1 MEASTSFNRESSRQE
16 IDRIFEL
23 QAESSRSIALT
34 GVRQRKKWLNALLKS
49 VMSHR
54 EQIRIAIYKD
64 CRRHESEVDMTEIY
78 PVISEIKCA
87 RRSLSIWM
95 SKKTKAT
102 PFALMG
108 SSSWTKAEPKG
119 RVLIIS
125 PWNFPVNLTLSP
137 LVSALAAGNTVIL
150 KPSEF
155 TPNTNRV
162 IAKIVKEIFDEDH
175 VYMVEG
181 AVETTQYI
189 LSKPFN
195 HIFFTGSPT
204 VGKIVMKAAAENL
217 TSVTLELGG
226 KSPTIVDKTADLK
239 KAAKRIAW
247 GKFVNNGQIC
257 IAPDYIMA
265 HESIKEEL
273 ENQLSHFLDEFYPNP
288 ASDPSYSRIINR
300 RNFDR
305 VKGYLNDAKDKGAR
319 IVYGGSTDAEQLY
332 IQPTL
337 IEDIKEDSRVLE
349 EEIFG
354 PLLPIRSYKTNE
366 QLCEYIN
373 SKPNPLALY
382 IYSTSRKTIDY
393 IQSHTRAGATCI
405 NHNALHFYNTNLPF
419 GGVNNSG
426 MGKAHGEDGFRE
438 FSNARAVY
446 KQNMPNALELL
457 VPPYNGFKQ
466 KLIDLTLKYF

>member
-1 MEASTSFNRESSRQE
+1 MEASTSFNRETSKTE
-16 IDRIFEL
+16 IDRIFDL
-23 QAESSRSIALT
+23 QGKSSLSIALT
-34 GVRQRKKWLNALLKS
+34 SVKQRKKWLNALLKA

-54 EQIRIAIYKD
+54 DEIRTAIYKD

-87 RRSLSIWM
+87 RRNLSLWM
-95 SKKTKAT
+95 AQKTKET

-119 RVLIIS
+119 RVLIIA
-125 PWNFPVNLTLSP
+125 PWNFPLNLTLSP
-137 LVSALAAGNTVIL
+137 LVSAISAGNTVIL
-150 KPSEF
+150 KPSEY
-155 TPNTNRV
+155 TPHTNQV
-162 IAKIVKEIFDEDH
+162 IAEIVKEVFDEDH
-175 VYMVEG
+175 VFMAEG
-181 AVETTQYI
+181 AVETTQHI
-189 LSKPFN
+189 LDKPFN
-195 HIFFTGSPT
+195 HIFFTGSSA

-217 TSVTLELGG
+217 TSVTLEMGG

-265 HESIKEEL
+265 HESIKDEL
-273 ENQLSHFLDEFYPNP
+273 EKQLSHFLDEFYPNP
-288 ASDPSYSRIINR
+288 LSDPSYSRIINK
-300 RNFDR
+300 RNYDR
-305 VKGYLNDAKDKGAR
+305 VKDYLDDAKAKGAR
-319 IVYGGSTDAEQLY
+319 IVYGGETDAEQLY

-337 IEDIKEDSRVLE
+337 LEDIKEDSKILE

-354 PLLPIRSYKTNE
+354 PLLPIRSYSTNE
-366 QLCEYIN
+366 ELCEYIN
-373 SKPNPLALY
+373 SKPKPLALY
-382 IYSTSRKTIDY
+382 IYSRSKKTTDY
-393 IQSHTRAGATCI
+393 IQTHTRAGATCI

-426 MGKAHGEDGFRE
+426 IGKAHGEDGFKE

-457 VPPYNGFKQ
+457 VPPYNSFKQ